1 MFANNIIPN
10 RLNPVDFI
18 KEKRNYN
25 NILKARKQ
33 QRDIEYFT
41 LSSLQDE
48 ISIDYVRQWANR
60 NYAGSTKFLN
70 WVKTVFKAD
79 NFLSFYKYLRHP
91 LPSAKLINAE
101 VKPQLRRVFHADDS
115 IFKHTIS
122 GKDEVCHDLNSESF
136 DKELFDAILFDHNSV
151 VVEDVSIEN
160 QRYREIISINIIESV
175 DCDRDTIHRIA
186 YNSTLELEDGREIS
200 GFTYIDATQ
209 YIFFD
214 KDYVAIKQSFHE
226 LGECPA
232 DWISSENM
240 FNKNYVIKK
249 SIFSYALPDLEEYV
263 FLKTLQKMTEPNGA
277 IPITTKLKTNDKSA
291 AGSIKKSLT
300 DKEPAMSVATLNMSG
315 NNPANPINTSDSQ
328 LQAGTIVSIPVEAD
342 INGSMNMDVIK
353 NYFQFHY
360 LPVEALNYLNNR
372 LTEIEN
378 KIKSSLVGDYKEQNE
393 AAKNELQIMKGKD
406 GKSDNLRWLSDELSR
421 IKKLSDFK
429 TLALLHGKENV
440 SVEVSF
446 GTDFFLDSIDD
457 LYLSFKSAP
466 NAIERR
472 KLLKRI
478 SQTKS
483 KHNMEQ
489 ANRDKIL
496 YSILPYPSDY
506 DFTTALQRPET
517 VSPLVFEMQTRFDFW
532 ISMFEAE
539 YGQIEL
545 FYESLGE
552 DMKESTKIIIITDLI
567 KNIIKNEQST
577 NAGSDNT

>member
-1 MFANNIIPN
+1 
-10 RLNPVDFI
+10 LNPVDFI

-25 NILKARKQ
+25 NIVKARQQ

-41 LSSLQDE
+41 LSDLQQE

-60 NYAGSTKFLN
+60 NYAGSGKFLN

-91 LPSAKLINAE
+91 LPSAKLINDD

-115 IFKHTIS
+115 IFKHTIR
-122 GKDEVCHDLNSESF
+122 GRDEVCHDLKSESF

-151 VVEDVSIEN
+151 VVEDISIEN
-160 QRYREIISINIIESV
+160 NRYREIISINNIESIE
-175 DCDRDTIHRIA
+175 CDRESIIKIA
-186 YNSTLELEDGREIS
+186 YSSTLELENGQEVN
-200 GFTYIDATQ
+200 GFTYIDTEQ

-214 KDYVAIKQSFHE
+214 KDYKIIRQSYHD
-226 LGECPA
+226 LRECPA

-240 FNKNYVIKK
+240 FNKNHVVKK
-249 SIFSYALPDLEEYV
+249 SVFSYILPDLEEYV

-277 IPITTKLKTNDKSA
+277 IPITTKLKTNDKPA

-300 DKEPAMSVATLNMSG
+300 DKEPAMSPMSLDMKGG
-315 NNPANPINTSDSQ
+315 NLVNPIATSDSQ
-328 LQAGTIVSIPVEAD
+328 LQAGTIVSIPVELD
-342 INGSMNMDVIK
+342 NNNSLNMDVIK

-360 LPVEALNYLNNR
+360 LPVEALNYLNDR
-372 LTEIEN
+372 LSEIEN
-378 KIKSSLVGDYKEQNE
+378 KIKSSLIGDYKEQNE
-393 AAKNELQIMKGKD
+393 AAKNELQVMKGKD

-421 IKKLSDFK
+421 IKKLSDYK

-457 LYLSFKSAP
+457 LYLSFKGAP

-472 KLLKRI
+472 KILKRI

-496 YSILPYPSDY
+496 YSLLPYPSDY
-506 DFTTALQRPET
+506 DFTAAMQRPEQ
-517 VSPLVFEMQTRFDFW
+517 VNDLVFGLQTRFDFW

-545 FYESLGE
+545 FYDGLGE
-552 DMKESTKIIIITDLI
+552 DLKESTKIILITNLI
-567 KNIIKNEQST
+567 KNIIKNEQSIST
-577 NAGSDNT
+577 ENSSEA